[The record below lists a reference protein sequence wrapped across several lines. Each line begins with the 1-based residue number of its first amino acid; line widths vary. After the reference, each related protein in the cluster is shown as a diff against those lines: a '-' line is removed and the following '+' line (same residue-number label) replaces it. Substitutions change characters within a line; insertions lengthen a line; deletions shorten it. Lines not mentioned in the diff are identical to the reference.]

1 MKNTKNIKKL
11 IGLKNINKIDKIVVD
26 ISSRY
31 YNTLNSVTSTN
42 INNASIFEYMEPE
55 PKRVIYQGEIH

>member
-42 INNASIFEYMEPE
+42 INNDIIFEYMEPE